1 MRFIE
6 LAVEGFQALEN
17 ARVAFGPGLNVLYG
31 PNDLGKSTL
40 AAAIRAALL
49 VPYKS
54 TEAKSFSSW
63 YADVTPRVSLT
74 FADDQEHIW
83 QIKKAFGSGASAE
96 LLHSKDGKQFA
107 VDCKAREVDEKV
119 RDLLQWGL
127 AALGGKGAPRGLP
140 ESFLAKVLLATQTD
154 VDDILAA
161 SLEHDKADSG
171 KLRLRK
177 ALAALAQ
184 DPLFKR
190 VLDRAK
196 QEYDVYFTPQGKV
209 RRAEVSKLLAADKVV
224 KAHSAELDRLRSE
237 REESR
242 GIEEHV
248 RTLYEACAGAE
259 QGVAE
264 AEAQLDVARKG
275 LANARR
281 RGDAKAQLTA
291 AEAALAEID
300 AQAARVEK
308 LEREQR
314 QLSSQ
319 LDQHKR
325 ELEHA
330 VAEHNRLEL
339 AQREAEAELQRA
351 SSDAAAQKRKLREA
365 ELDRELAQLRETRSQ
380 IESRQG
386 EAERARS
393 ACEARDKA
401 AKQLAEHAKSV
412 AASSHELTEA
422 RATLAAADLERDL
435 ARGTLAY
442 GRWRAADEAAQQ
454 IQRLQDERT
463 KLSQQAGAIESE
475 ANALREQHLQRSA
488 ELAARRAKL
497 PTQERF
503 KQLDALRQQ
512 IELTEASLGGGL
524 SIRISPRRSDV
535 PLRAIIDGS
544 AVRGAEKLASEQ
556 TFEAER
562 TARFVIA
569 DLVEMEVS
577 AGAAE
582 KRRELTALQ
591 QRWDAEVVPV
601 LEQAAVASLMSLE
614 SALSALQAEDA
625 VADKLRQQAETR
637 AGDVRSMKERA
648 TLIGKQLAS
657 QPSLDVATRR
667 AAIGSIA
674 LDLLEPRWRKL
685 GQDWESQAEAASERA
700 EQQQAEAR
708 TRCTELEQEHKH
720 AQYRQTEAES
730 SVRSHTEQAAKLTAA
745 LQDRAPSAVL
755 EAITRELSALTTRQS
770 ELEQLRANLA
780 QEAGTK
786 RVKAEKALAAAKT
799 ATEGANAARATKQ
812 AALDHAKSTLD
823 TTIGST
829 RVEATRLASMDR
841 PTALQRL
848 QLCAAQLESCPSAPL
863 ANESSVADAETAL
876 ERARRG
882 RAEQLEELHK
892 AEGALTRVGGAQL
905 QDRIVQAKEAL
916 DSARAR
922 ERELKIDADAWKLLR
937 EALTQAET
945 DESEHLGAALGRPV
959 SEKLKELTRGRYEE
973 IGFDQH
979 MTAGRLKVEGATPE
993 ADVVEALSVGT
1004 RNQLATL
1011 VRLTIAGQLKSA
1023 IVLDDHLV
1031 HTDPARLEW
1040 FRDVLRKT
1048 ALETQVL
1055 IFTCRPEDYLAHDE
1069 LPAKEAMQDLAGG
1082 AVRAIDLTR
1091 ALQRWAARPSHPAQA
1106 TVRGKQQAGARQV
1119 RGKGV

>member
-1 MRFIE
+1 MRFVE
-6 LAVEGFQALEN
+6 LAVEGFQALER
-17 ARVAFGPGLNVLYG
+17 ARIALGPGLNVLYG

-40 AAAIRAALL
+40 AGAIRAALL

-63 YADVTPRVSLT
+63 YADVTPRVTLT
-74 FADDQEHIW
+74 FADDHEHFW
-83 QIKKAFGSGASAE
+83 QIDKSFGSGARAE
-96 LLHSKDGKQFA
+96 LRHSKDGKQFA
-107 VDCKAREVDEKV
+107 TDCTARQVDEKV
-119 RDLLQWGL
+119 RELLQWGL
-127 AALGGKGAPRGLP
+127 AALGGKTAPRGLP

-171 KLRLRK
+171 KLKLRK

-190 VLDRAK
+190 TLDRAK

-209 RRAEVSKLLAADKVV
+209 RRSEGSKLLAADKEV
-224 KAHSAELDRLRSE
+224 KAHAAELERLRGE

-242 GIEEHV
+242 GIEEQV
-248 RTLYEACAGAE
+248 RALYEGCAGAE
-259 QGVAE
+259 QGVGE
-264 AEAQLDVARKG
+264 AEAQLDIARKG
-275 LANARR
+275 LVNARQR
-281 RGDAKAQLTA
+281 DAAQLQLTA

-300 AQAARVEK
+300 LQAARVEK
-308 LEREQR
+308 LEA
-314 QLSSQ
+314 SQ
-319 LDQHKR
+319 KTLAAEVDKHKH
-325 ELEHA
+325 ELEQA
-330 VAEHNRLEL
+330 ALEHGRLEL

-351 SSDAAAQKRKLREA
+351 SSDAASQKRKLREA
-365 ELDRELAQLRETRSQ
+365 EMDRELAQLRENRSQ
-380 IESRQG
+380 LEARQG

-401 AKQLAEHAKSV
+401 AKHVSECARNI
-412 AASSHELTEA
+412 ASCSEKLSDA
-422 RATLAAADLERDL
+422 RAKAETADLERDL
-435 ARGTLAY
+435 ARATLAY
-442 GRWRAADEAAQQ
+442 GRWQAAEEAAQQ
-454 IQRLQDERT
+454 VQRLQDERA
-463 KLSQQAGAIESE
+463 KLAQQAAAIETE

-512 IELTEASLGGGL
+512 IELAEASLGGGL
-524 SIRISPRRSDV
+524 SIRISPRRADV
-535 PLRAIIDGS
+535 QVRAVIDGS
-544 AVRGAEKLASEQ
+544 TVPEAEARASEQ

-601 LEQAAVASLMSLE
+601 LEQAAVASLISLE
-614 SALSALQAEDA
+614 SALSALQTEDSA
-625 VADKLRQQAETR
+625 ADKLGQQAEAR

-648 TLIGKQLAS
+648 TLIAKQLAG
-657 QPSLDVATRR
+657 QATVDVATRR
-667 AAIGSIA
+667 AAIGSIS
-674 LDLLEPRWRKL
+674 LELLEPRWRKL
-685 GQDWESQAEAASERA
+685 GRDWEALAEAASERA
-700 EQQQAEAR
+700 EQEQAKAR

-720 AQYRQTEAES
+720 AQYKHAEATS
-730 SVRSHTEQAAKLTAA
+730 TLRTHTEDAEKLSAA
-745 LQDRAPSAVL
+745 LHGKAPGAVI
-755 EAITRELSALTTRQS
+755 EAISSELSALTVRES
-770 ELEQLRANLA
+770 ELQQLRTHLA
-780 QEAGTK
+780 KEAGTK
-786 RVKAEKALAAAKT
+786 RVKAEKALADAKAASEL
-799 ATEGANAARATKQ
+799 AQAARTAKQ
-812 AALDHAKSTLD
+812 EALDSAKSLLHTA
-823 TTIGST
+823 IGSA
-829 RVEATRLASMDR
+829 RAEAERLASMDR
-841 PTALQRL
+841 AAAVARV
-848 QLCAAQLESCPSAPL
+848 QLCAAQLQACPSAPL
-863 ANESSVADAETAL
+863 ASESDVANAEASL
-876 ERARRG
+876 ERARRAH
-882 RAEQLEELHK
+882 AEQLEELHK

-905 QDRIVQAKEAL
+905 LDRIAQAQEAL
-916 DSARAR
+916 DTARAR
-922 ERELKIDADAWKLLR
+922 ERELRIDADAWKLLR

-945 DESEHLGAALGRPV
+945 EESEHLGVALGRPV
-959 SEKLKELTRGRYEE
+959 SEKLKELTGGRYEE

-979 MTAGRLKVEGATPE
+979 MTAGRLKLDGATPD

-1031 HTDPARLEW
+1031 HTDPARLGW

-1055 IFTCRPEDYLAHDE
+1055 IFTCRPEDYLAREE
-1069 LPAKEAMQDLAGG
+1069 LPTKEAMQDLAGG

-1091 ALQRWAARPSHPAQA
+1091 TLQRWAARS
-1106 TVRGKQQAGARQV
+1106 
-1119 RGKGV
+1119 